1 MNKNALPNCRG
12 NEQNS
17 EACSDNSLTS
27 EGNLASRS
35 PSTWQI
41 GSDSETDEINRNE
54 DESGDFC
61 ESNKCSE
68 MTEFVDCQSLST
80 HARLVQRRHTL
91 QAKRNSSFESCAPGR
106 ETHLG
111 GNGAPLRV
119 GLHSSVTRSASFDQ
133 NSRCG
138 GYGWLLL
145 KVMLVKI
152 PAMLFSESLAS
163 TGSTCTESIA
173 ESHFSVARMLV
184 GYFSKFLN

>member
-1 MNKNALPNCRG
+1 MKKNALPNCRG

-17 EACSDNSLTS
+17 ETCSDSSLTS

-54 DESGDFC
+54 DESGDLNC

-80 HARLVQRRHTL
+80 HARLFQRRHTL
-91 QAKRNSSFESCAPGR
+91 QAKRNSSFEGCAPPGC
-106 ETHLG
+106 ETQLG
-111 GNGAPLRV
+111 GNGAPLRI

-145 KVMLVKI
+145 KVILVKI
-152 PAMLFSESLAS
+152 PAMLFSEFLAS
-163 TGSTCTESIA
+163 STFTESIV
-173 ESHFSVARMLV
+173 ESHFSVARML
-184 GYFSKFLN
+184 GYF